1 MGLFS
6 KIKKAF
12 KKVTGAVKKV
22 VKKVVKGVKK
32 VVKKISSSKILKAL
46 AIAAAVVVT
55 GGAALTAFG
64 SGTGL
69 AATNFGS
76 WMMST
81 SQAVLGGGA
90 FGSAAA
96 MKPGVGKFLTQTGNF
111 LAKTAAKPFGAVGGA
126 LGSTARVGA
135 NIVQGK
141 AAFTAGSAAG
151 APVPFSGAA
160 LSGQMDTSRISYSG
174 TTAEGVDQYVD
185 NVTGKLLTES
195 EISRLPDSFIQ
206 QSKDLLDAMEKN
218 LNNFDGNSYK
228 EIKPGE
234 FEFYNPEGEIIDT
247 LNTNSTNFFDT
258 NAGKFVADVGT
269 GVATQVATGA
279 AMQYIQG
286 DPEQQG
292 SMSGAAYEGSEFMDP
307 LKVYAAQQGIN
318 TDNIYQHMMYGN
330 ADPSSMYGNELYR
343 QQTFGVA

>member
-1 MGLFS
+1 MGLF
-6 KIKKAF
+6 KKLKKAF

-32 VVKKISSSKILKAL
+32 VVKKIGSSKILKAL

-64 SGTGL
+64 GTGAL
-69 AATNFGS
+69 ASSQFGS
-76 WMMST
+76 WMMSA
-81 SQAVLGGGA
+81 SQSVLGGTA
-90 FGSAAA
+90 FGTGATSTI
-96 MKPGVGKFLTQTGNF
+96 GKLAQGAGNF

-135 NIVQGK
+135 NILTGQSAF
-141 AAFTAGSAAG
+141 AAGPAAGS
-151 APVPFSGAA
+151 PVPFSGAA
-160 LSGQMDTSRISYSG
+160 LTGQRDMSNFTDAELKKEFNLTDEELDYFKEDIFAQEGSVIAKDASSFTETVVDPSKG
-174 TTAEGVDQYVD
+174 ITPTA
-185 NVTGKLLTES
+185 S
-195 EISRLPDSFIQ
+195 P
-206 QSKDLLDAMEKN
+206 
-218 LNNFDGNSYK
+218 
-228 EIKPGE
+228 KPG
-234 FEFYNPEGEIIDT
+234 FWQ
-247 LNTNSTNFFDT
+247 STP
-258 NAGKFVADVGT
+258 GKVIRDVGT

-292 SMSGAAYEGSEFMDP
+292 SMSGAAYEGGEYLDP

-318 TDNIYQHMMYGN
+318 TDGIYQHMMYGN

-343 QQTFGVA
+343 QQTVGIA